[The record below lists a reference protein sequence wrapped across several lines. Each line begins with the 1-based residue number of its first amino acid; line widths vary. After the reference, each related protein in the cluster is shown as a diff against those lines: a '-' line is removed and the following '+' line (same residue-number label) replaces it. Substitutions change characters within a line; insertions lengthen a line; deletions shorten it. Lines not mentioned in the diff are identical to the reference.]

1 MKRNAKLVLAIL
13 TLLLFSAGAIFAAE
27 EKEITEV
34 MSELVLQIGII
45 IFAVRIGG
53 MLVKKIGIPSVLGE
67 LLAGVL
73 IGPYAL
79 GGIALPGFPGGIFPL
94 NSGTLAVS
102 PELYGFATVASII
115 LLFASGLE
123 TDLACSFAI
132 R

>member
-102 PELYGFATVASII
+102 PELYSFATVASII